1 MKLSNLLTSKMI
13 FNNLKSTKKEDFIKS
28 LIDKVCLVDT
38 SLKKP
43 ILNELISK
51 REELCSTALD
61 NHIAVPH
68 ARIPGLDKSSAW
80 IGVCSDGVDFGSI
93 DELKTK
99 VFILILQN
107 DEDGNHHLE
116 ILKSIAK
123 LFSKKIIVDKIAN
136 QENPQKILEIIKEN
150 E

>member
-68 ARIPGLDKSSAW
+68 ARIPGLA
-80 IGVCSDGVDFGSI
+80 
-93 DELKTK
+93 
-99 VFILILQN
+99 ILIL
-107 DEDGNHHLE
+107 LR
-116 ILKSIAK
+116 
-123 LFSKKIIVDKIAN
+123 
-136 QENPQKILEIIKEN
+136 
-150 E
+150 

>member
-1 MKLSNLLTSKMI
+1 MKLSNLLTSRMI
-13 FNNLKSTKKEDFIKS
+13 FSNLKRTNKEDFISS
-28 LIDKVCLVDT
+28 LIDKVCLVDA

-43 ILNELISK
+43 MLNELISK

-93 DELKTK
+93 DGLRTK
-99 VFILILQN
+99 IFILILQN
-107 DEDGNHHLE
+107 DQDGNHHLE
-116 ILKSIAK
+116 ILKSIAN
-123 LFSKKIIVDKIAN
+123 LFSKKVIVGDIAN
-136 QENPQKILEIIKEN
+136 EKNPQKILEIIKEN

>member
-1 MKLSNLLTSKMI
+1 MKLSNILTSKMI

-28 LIDKVCLVDT
+28 LIDKVGLVDT

-107 DEDGNHHLE
+107 DQDGNHHLE

>member
-43 ILNELISK
+43 VLNELISK

-80 IGVCSDGVDFGSI
+80 LGVCSDGVDFGSI
-93 DELKTK
+93 DQLKTK

-107 DEDGNHHLE
+107 DQDGNHHLE

>member
-1 MKLSNLLTSKMI
+1 MI

-43 ILNELISK
+43 VLNELISK

-80 IGVCSDGVDFGSI
+80 LGVCSDGVDFGSI
-93 DELKTK
+93 DQLKTK

-107 DEDGNHHLE
+107 DQDGNHHLE

>member
-43 ILNELISK
+43 VLNELISK

-80 IGVCSDGVDFGSI
+80 LGVCSDGVDFGSI
-93 DELKTK
+93 DQLKTK

-107 DEDGNHHLE
+107 DQDGNHNLE

-123 LFSKKIIVDKIAN
+123 IFSKKIIVDKIAN

>member
-43 ILNELISK
+43 VLNELISK

-80 IGVCSDGVDFGSI
+80 LGVCSDGVDFGSI

-107 DEDGNHHLE
+107 DQDGNHHLE

>member
-107 DEDGNHHLE
+107 DQDGNHHLE

-123 LFSKKIIVDKIAN
+123 LFSKIIIVDKIAN

>member
-1 MKLSNLLTSKMI
+1 MI

-107 DEDGNHHLE
+107 DQDGNHHLE

>member
-1 MKLSNLLTSKMI
+1 MKLSNILTSKMI

-107 DEDGNHHLE
+107 DQDGNHHLE

>member
-28 LIDKVCLVDT
+28 LIDKVCLVDI

>member
-107 DEDGNHHLE
+107 DQDGNHHLE